1 MLNFVRSTFW
11 NTMFLP
17 SGDQFGSKWSTASE
31 LSEVIC
37 CELCPCASTIQMR
50 RGPAQEASTARNF
63 PSGEK
68 KGLNA
73 LSRNFSS
80 LPEARSFL
88 QISPPHTG
96 RTHRQAP
103 ACREAD

>member
-1 MLNFVRSTFW
+1 MLNFVRSRFW

-31 LSEVIC
+31 LSDVIC
-37 CELCPCASTIQMR
+37 CGLYPCASTIQIR
-50 RGPAQEASTARNF
+50 RGPAQEASTESNF

-68 KGLNA
+68 EGLNA

-80 LPEARSFL
+80 LPEVRFFF
-88 QISPPHTG
+88 QMSPPTYMPNTSPG
-96 RTHRQAP
+96 STLPRG
-103 ACREAD
+103 